1 MKHGRKG
8 APKGNQQ
15 RDGRERSAVRPKKEL
30 GQHFLKDP
38 SIALR
43 ISETLALSETSNV
56 LEIGPGTGVLT
67 QFLLERQIRLIA
79 VELDRES
86 VAFLKSRFLPALPEA
101 SRDRMLGVVEAD
113 FLKIPLEPLFQGEP
127 FAITGNFPY
136 NISTQIVFRMLEHR
150 DRIPEFSGMF
160 QKEVAERIC
169 SGPGSKVYGILSVLV
184 QAFYRASYCFT
195 VPPEVFDPP
204 PAVSSGVLHLER
216 REDRQLPCDEKV
228 FFHVVKTAFN
238 QRRKTLRNSL
248 KSLNLSENLKED
260 AIFDR
265 RPEQLSVPE
274 FITLSMRISNDAL

>member
-8 APKGNQQ
+8 APGGHGQKG
-15 RDGRERSAVRPKKEL
+15 GGPRSAVRPKKEL

-43 ISETLALSETSNV
+43 IAETLGLSETSNV

-67 QFLLERQIRLIA
+67 QFLLERPIRLIA

-86 VAFLKSRFLPALPEA
+86 IAFLKSRFLPALPEA
-101 SRDRMLGVVEAD
+101 SRGRMLDLVEGD
-113 FLKIPLEPLFQGEP
+113 FLKIPLDALFSGEP

-136 NISTQIVFRMLEHR
+136 NISTQIVFRLLEHR
-150 DRIPEFSGMF
+150 HRIPEFSGMF

-184 QAFYRASYCFT
+184 QAFYRATYCFT
-195 VPPEVFDPP
+195 VPPDVFEPP
-204 PAVSSGVLHLER
+204 PAVSSGVLHLAR
-216 REDRQLPCDEKV
+216 REDWHLPCDEKA

-265 RPEQLSVPE
+265 RPEQVSVRE
-274 FITLSMRISNDAL
+274 FITLSKRISDDAL

>member
-1 MKHGRKG
+1 MKSR
-8 APKGNQQ
+8 Q
-15 RDGRERSAVRPKKEL
+15 RTQRQGKKHSNRHERSEVRPKKHL
-30 GQHFLKDP
+30 GQHFLKDTG
-38 SIALR
+38 IAAR
-43 ISETLALSETSNV
+43 IAQTLELTETANV

-67 QFLLERQIRLIA
+67 GFLLQRPIALIA

-86 VAFLKSRFLPALPEA
+86 VEYLLTRYIRQLPEA
-101 SRDRMLGVVEAD
+101 AGKRFLEVVEAD
-113 FLKIPLEPLFQGEP
+113 FLKMDLEPLFSGEP

-136 NISTQIVFRMLEHR
+136 NISTQIVFRLLEHR

-169 SGPGSKVYGILSVLV
+169 SDPGSKVYGILSVLV
-184 QAFYRASYCFT
+184 QAFYKAEYRFT

-204 PAVSSGVLHLER
+204 PAVSSGVLHLAR
-216 REDRQLPCDEKV
+216 RESWQLPFDEKL

-260 AIFDR
+260 TIFGR
-265 RPEQLSVPE
+265 RPEQLSVLE
-274 FITLSMRISNDAL
+274 FITLSQRISDDAL